1 MGARVPESERGW
13 PLPHGVG
20 KGQSVAR
27 GGDTDPAADGP
38 ILAQSA
44 HVFDDAYLPMTDLPM
59 LALADDDELHAE
71 LVCTWL
77 EHQGF
82 RVMRFPSGDDLL
94 SWASAG
100 DRRVDAFVLDIDM
113 PGRDGIQSCRELRA
127 LDGYARI
134 PAVFVSS
141 ASPDAVPDEVAD
153 SRVQFI
159 RKDGEMFVRLA
170 EWLSEHVYAAP

>member
-1 MGARVPESERGW
+1 
-13 PLPHGVG
+13 
-20 KGQSVAR
+20 
-27 GGDTDPAADGP
+27 
-38 ILAQSA
+38 
-44 HVFDDAYLPMTDLPM
+44 MTETLT

-71 LVCTWL
+71 LVSTWL

-82 RVMRFPSGDDLL
+82 RVLRFPSGDDLL

-100 DRRVDAFVLDIDM
+100 ARDVHAFVLDIDM

-141 ASPDAVPDEVAD
+141 TRPRLGVEPAESE
-153 SRVQFI
+153 SVQFI
-159 RKDGEMFVRLA
+159 RKDGEMFVRLG
-170 EWLSEHVYAAP
+170 EWLNHHVYAAG

>member
-1 MGARVPESERGW
+1 MY
-13 PLPHGVG
+13 
-20 KGQSVAR
+20 
-27 GGDTDPAADGP
+27 TDEF
-38 ILAQSA
+38 S
-44 HVFDDAYLPMTDLPM
+44 PMTHAPT

-71 LVCTWL
+71 LVTAWL

-82 RVMRFPSGDDLL
+82 RVLRFGSGDALL

-100 DRRVDAFVLDIDM
+100 PRQVDAFVLDVDM
-113 PGRDGIQSCRELRA
+113 PGRDGVQSCRELRT
-127 LDGYARI
+127 LHDYARV

-141 ASPDAVPDEVAD
+141 AAPGAVPDEVAE

-170 EWLSEHVYAAP
+170 DWLTENLYAAP

>member
-1 MGARVPESERGW
+1 MTES
-13 PLPHGVG
+13 L
-20 KGQSVAR
+20 
-27 GGDTDPAADGP
+27 T
-38 ILAQSA
+38 
-44 HVFDDAYLPMTDLPM
+44 

-71 LVCTWL
+71 LVSTWL

-82 RVMRFPSGDDLL
+82 RVLCFPSGDDLL

-127 LDGYARI
+127 LNGYAAV

-141 ASPDAVPDEVAD
+141 TRPRVGVEQAENTS
-153 SRVQFI
+153 VQFI
-159 RKDGEMFVRLA
+159 RKDGEMFVRLG
-170 EWLSEHVYAAP
+170 EWLNEHLYATG

>member
-1 MGARVPESERGW
+1 MFYES
-13 PLPHGVG
+13 
-20 KGQSVAR
+20 
-27 GGDTDPAADGP
+27 D
-38 ILAQSA
+38 
-44 HVFDDAYLPMTDLPM
+44 LPMTDSPT

-100 DRRVDAFVLDIDM
+100 ERQVDAFVLDIDM
-113 PGRDGIQSCRELRA
+113 PGRDGIQSSRELRA
-127 LDGYARI
+127 LNGYARV
-134 PAVFVSS
+134 PTVFVSS
-141 ASPDAVPDEVAD
+141 TSPRAAMDALAG
-153 SRVQFI
+153 SGRVEFI

-170 EWLSEHVYAAP
+170 EWLNENLYAAS

>member
-1 MGARVPESERGW
+1 MNES
-13 PLPHGVG
+13 L
-20 KGQSVAR
+20 
-27 GGDTDPAADGP
+27 T
-38 ILAQSA
+38 
-44 HVFDDAYLPMTDLPM
+44 

-71 LVCTWL
+71 LVSVWL

-100 DRRVDAFVLDIDM
+100 DRRVDGFVLDIDM

-127 LDGYARI
+127 LESYARV

-141 ASPDAVPDEVAD
+141 TSPRAVVEQAENGSVH
-153 SRVQFI
+153 FI
-159 RKDGEMFVRLA
+159 RKDGEMFVHLGA
-170 EWLSEHVYAAP
+170 WLNEHLYAAG